1 MKQDIIVLSPL
12 GDRQMEDLGKR
23 YNLLRA
29 DLADDLSDFV
39 QKNGQNCRA
48 VISTGHIVFDNRLI
62 SKLPRVELVTCV
74 TAGFDQVNLKD
85 LKDHNIRLTNT
96 PDVLTDDVADVALM
110 LMLAARRR
118 LVIGD
123 HYVRS
128 GEWAKKGPMPL
139 TETTAGKR
147 AGIVGLGRIGHAI
160 AKRFESCGLT
170 IGYYGRHKKPDVAY
184 QFFPSLVELA
194 KWSDILVVAVTG
206 GKETEKLI
214 SKEVIA
220 ALGNRGSL
228 INISRGTVIDED
240 AMIKALQNK
249 ELETAGLDVYLN
261 EPNINPAFYTLEN
274 AVLYP
279 HHGSG
284 TIETRDRMSDLVV
297 ENIDAFFANKTLPS
311 EVEF

>member
-1 MKQDIIVLSPL
+1 MKQDILVLSPL
-12 GDRQMEDLGKR
+12 EERQMEDLNKR
-23 YNLLRA
+23 YHLLRA
-29 DLADDLSDFV
+29 DLAKDKADFID
-39 QKNGQNCRA
+39 KNAKDCRA
-48 VISTGHIVFDNRLI
+48 VISTGNIVFDKKLI
-62 SKLPRVELVTCV
+62 SKLPHVGLVACV

-85 LKDHNIRLTNT
+85 LKDHHIHLTNT

-118 LVIGD
+118 LVFGD

-128 GEWAKKGPMPL
+128 GEWAKKGPMDL

-147 AGIVGLGRIGHAI
+147 AGVVGLGRIGHAI

-170 IGYYGRHKKPDVAY
+170 IGYYGRHKKPDIAY
-184 QFFPSLVELA
+184 QFFPSLIELA
-194 KWSDILVVAVTG
+194 KWSDILVIAVTG

-240 AMIKALQNK
+240 AMIKALQSK

-261 EPNINPAFYTLEN
+261 EPNINPAFYKLEN
-274 AVLYP
+274 VVLYP

-284 TIETRDRMSDLVV
+284 TVETRDRMSDLVV
-297 ENIDAFFANKTLPS
+297 ENIDAFFADELLPS
-311 EVEF
+311 EVKL